1 MYGVTSTL
9 SWALRYQHHHFQHI
23 IAGSGAYACNTTDM
37 RVRTCDV
44 LPLLLPQS
52 PHICL
57 TDIAHFINSKGLAR
71 VELREEDI
79 LTIMETLIADG
90 RCGTH

>member
-1 MYGVTSTL
+1 VSAGFRCHTLLCLLGVSAAANL
-9 SWALRYQHHHFQHI
+9 
-23 IAGSGAYACNTTDM
+23 
-37 RVRTCDV
+37 
-44 LPLLLPQS
+44 QS

-57 TDIAHFINSKGLAR
+57 ADIAHFINSKGLAR

-90 RCGTH
+90 R

>member
-1 MYGVTSTL
+1 
-9 SWALRYQHHHFQHI
+9 
-23 IAGSGAYACNTTDM
+23 
-37 RVRTCDV
+37 
-44 LPLLLPQS
+44 LLPRLQS

-57 TDIAHFINSKGLAR
+57 SETAHFINSNCPVCAVLNLLCLCLCAVAALQSPHICLADIAHFINSKGLAR

-90 RCGTH
+90 R

>member
-1 MYGVTSTL
+1 LQYLPLQSTASTDCL
-9 SWALRYQHHHFQHI
+9 SWVWCWSPL
-23 IAGSGAYACNTTDM
+23 
-37 RVRTCDV
+37 VV
-44 LPLLLPQS
+44 LLLLLLQS

-57 TDIAHFINSKGLAR
+57 ADIAHFISSKKVAR

-90 RCGTH
+90 R